1 MLSKKQQTIK
11 RIFDI
16 LISIIGILIVFIPL
30 LLMLIIASI
39 STRKNGLFLQK
50 RVGKNAKLFTIYK
63 IRTMHDDENQ
73 YPISIK
79 NDKRLTLFGKFLR
92 NYKLDEIP
100 QLFNVLFGDMSIVGP
115 RPDVEG
121 YADQLTG
128 NDRIVLNVK
137 PGITSPAT
145 LYFYNEEDLL
155 AEATNPKEYNDTV
168 IWPKKVILNK
178 EYVQNWS
185 FKSDCKIILKTLFK
199 YFT

>member
-11 RIFDI
+11 RILDI

-30 LLMLIIASI
+30 LLVLILATI

-63 IRTMHDDENQ
+63 IRTMYDDENQ

-115 RPDVEG
+115 RPDIEG
-121 YADQLTG
+121 YADKLTG

-155 AEATNPKEYNDTV
+155 AEATNPKEYNDTI
-168 IWPKKVILNK
+168 IWPKKVILNN